1 LREILDTLSH
11 HYPFVVMDNE
21 AGMEHLSRRTTR
33 NVQHLYVISDP
44 TLRGIVAAERIF
56 ELKDELEIQI
66 ENAYLVLNR
75 VPGELPAPLQERI
88 DAMEVPFLGSIPANQ
103 EIMSYDF
110 SGKPLLELGDQS
122 AVYRAVAEMLD
133 QTLGL

>member
-1 LREILDTLSH
+1 
-11 HYPFVVMDNE
+11 
-21 AGMEHLSRRTTR
+21 
-33 NVQHLYVISDP
+33 
-44 TLRGIVAAERIF
+44 
-56 ELKDELEIQI
+56 
-66 ENAYLVLNR
+66 
-75 VPGELPAPLQERI
+75 
-88 DAMEVPFLGSIPANQ
+88 MEVPFLGSIPANQ